1 MGYSQE
7 QRSRTMTH
15 KIQDYWKD
23 TRLNYDNVVLS
34 NLVMQSNYMA
44 DVSQHNADVLED
56 FQDTEQFHYWAAFS
70 DILQTFNE
78 GCCTGYTVP
87 KNLERARMAGMI
99 DAMNTIIEMMKK
111 GEFME

>member
-1 MGYSQE
+1 
-7 QRSRTMTH
+7 MTE
-15 KIQDYWKD
+15 KISDYWKD

-78 GCCTGYTVP
+78 GCCTGYMIP
-87 KNLERARMAGMI
+87 KNLERARMAGML
-99 DAMNTIIEMMKK
+99 DAMNTIIEMVKD
-111 GEFME
+111 GSFSE

>member
-1 MGYSQE
+1 
-7 QRSRTMTH
+7 MTH

-78 GCCTGYTVP
+78 GCCTGYTIP